1 MKRIKALYNTISVL
15 SLLVGAGFL
24 IWPGIS
30 VITICYVVGAAS
42 ILLGAV
48 RLAGYFSKDS
58 YNLNFQFD
66 LAMGLFFLI
75 LGAVLVFHP
84 GDAVSLLHFGVG
96 ILVLVDSV
104 FKLQT
109 ALDAKHFGLNKW
121 WVMLLCAVLCALFGL
136 TLAVLP
142 FRTAEILARV
152 TGIALIIN
160 SGENIFLAA
169 YTVKSKKRVVPL
181 MVEYREIQEETK

>member
-1 MKRIKALYNTISVL
+1 MKRIKALYITISVL

-66 LAMGLFFLI
+66 LAMGLFF
-75 LGAVLVFHP
+75 
-84 GDAVSLLHFGVG
+84 
-96 ILVLVDSV
+96 
-104 FKLQT
+104 
-109 ALDAKHFGLNKW
+109 
-121 WVMLLCAVLCALFGL
+121 
-136 TLAVLP
+136 
-142 FRTAEILARV
+142 
-152 TGIALIIN
+152 
-160 SGENIFLAA
+160 
-169 YTVKSKKRVVPL
+169 
-181 MVEYREIQEETK
+181 